1 MENPVTLERPYTIL
15 VAEDNSDSREML
27 CSVLRHNGH
36 NVIEAHNGKHAILE
50 ASYKHPDLIVMDL
63 AMPEMDGVEAARQI
77 LQMPGLTDTPIFAV
91 SGFATSDVKEDVL
104 AAGCIEFLEKPI
116 DLRVLLQKIKGALSA
131 IPLLEIQRREVER
144 IQVYIPAH
152 WGVTWQCPHDGTI
165 TSLST
170 KGCLVQTNLVETLSG
185 APIFL
190 RFLPSTEKWVSL
202 RGKVLYYLR
211 EVGFGVEF
219 TELTNEDEATLNKL
233 GEHYGKNRS

>member
-1 MENPVTLERPYTIL
+1 MTSERAYTVL
-15 VAEDNSDSREML
+15 VVEDNSDSREML

-36 NVIEAHNGKHAILE
+36 NVIEAENGKRAISE

-77 LQMPGLTDTPIFAV
+77 LQMPGLADTPIFAV
-91 SGFATSDVKEDVL
+91 SGFATSDVKADVL

-116 DLRVLLQKIKGALSA
+116 DLRVLLQKIKGALNA

-144 IQVYIPAH
+144 LQVYIPAH
-152 WGVTWQCPHDGTI
+152 WGVTWQCQHDGTI

-190 RFLPSTEKWVSL
+190 RFLPSTERWMSL

-219 TELTNEDEATLNKL
+219 TELTGEDEATLKKL
-233 GEHYGKNRS
+233 GQHYSGKRA